1 MKKHYRF
8 TYSYFNFFVCFKWG
22 ENHHESNECGVMAGW
37 ALIRSVKCASAQVK
51 VSDRE
56 RNNRNASAW

>member
-1 MKKHYRF
+1 M
-8 TYSYFNFFVCFKWG
+8 TTANITG
-22 ENHHESNECGVMAGW
+22 GNHHESNECGVMAGW
-37 ALIRSVKCASAQVK
+37 ALIRSVKCASAQAK